1 MGTSKALLDAG
12 GTTFLGRIL
21 ILFHRGDAHPRIVV
35 VRDAGGPEAGEAR
48 RHGADVAVNPDPTPG
63 PISSLQ
69 EGIRRLSPE
78 VPGAFFCPV
87 DHPLFRIGTVKALTR
102 ALMETGAP
110 ILAPSFRGR
119 SGHPVLFHRDLFDEL
134 LEEGLPRGA
143 RTVVDRYHGERI
155 LVDVSDP
162 GILVDIDTPDEY
174 ARHFS

>member
-12 GTTFLGRIL
+12 GMTFLGRIL
-21 ILFHRGDAHPRIVV
+21 TVFDQGGAHPRIVV
-35 VRDAGGPEAGEAR
+35 VRDAGGPEAAEAR
-48 RHGADVAVNPDPTPG
+48 RHGAEVAVNPDPTPG

-78 VPGAFFCPV
+78 VPGTFFCPV
-87 DHPLFRIGTVKALTR
+87 DHPLFQAETVKALGR
-102 ALMETGAP
+102 ALIETGAP
-110 ILAPSFRGR
+110 IVAPTFRGR
-119 SGHPVLFHRDLFDEL
+119 SGHPVLFHRDLFHEL
-134 LEEGLPRGA
+134 LEEELPKGA

-162 GILVDIDTPDEY
+162 GILADIDTPDEY